1 MTPSIPKPS
10 GIPFWNTADQRDL
23 RDLESSLRNKTFEAK
38 TLVGFPQGGVVS
50 ADFWKIV
57 FDPALHIINNKEV
70 VVYWYADDLIQL
82 RGGINHNT
90 SLNYLQNA
98 LNKFIEWGQTC
109 SLKFNPQKIMAVIF
123 GKRNKIP
130 SSNKLDEIY
139 IDNKQINFVESIK
152 YLGVTLDSDLTWNET
167 NQKEHHDGKRKNQTN
182 MQT

>member
-1 MTPSIPKPS
+1 
-10 GIPFWNTADQRDL
+10 
-23 RDLESSLRNKTFEAK
+23 
-38 TLVGFPQGGVVS
+38 
-50 ADFWKIV
+50 
-57 FDPALHIINNKEV
+57 
-70 VVYWYADDLIQL
+70 
-82 RGGINHNT
+82 
-90 SLNYLQNA
+90 
-98 LNKFIEWGQTC
+98 
-109 SLKFNPQKIMAVIF
+109 MAVIF